1 MSTKGHLQAVRVA
14 SLVHNAWPVR
24 HCLINIT
31 GKIDP
36 TAESRPATC
45 KDRMSLVYT
54 TYNYKEQSLC
64 KTYDTAA
71 VCTVDKTRAG
81 AKVLGHSRAW
91 RVIRLVPLP
100 RMSTPGRN
108 STRFAR
114 GMQLPSSMVSRQAA
128 QGGV

>member
-45 KDRMSLVYT
+45 KDRMSL
-54 TYNYKEQSLC
+54 
-64 KTYDTAA
+64 A
-71 VCTVDKTRAG
+71 
-81 AKVLGHSRAW
+81 
-91 RVIRLVPLP
+91 
-100 RMSTPGRN
+100 
-108 STRFAR
+108 
-114 GMQLPSSMVSRQAA
+114 
-128 QGGV
+128 